1 MFINLDTITKTEL
14 ETLILCEKDLQGF
27 YDTLDEE
34 KFLWEKY
41 TKEELSSMLLEWM
54 EANDECK

>member
-1 MFINLDTITKTEL
+1 MFINLDTISKTEL
-14 ETLILCEKDLQGF
+14 ETLILCEEDLKDF
-27 YDTLDEE
+27 YSTLDEQ

-41 TKEELSSMLLEWM
+41 TKEELGELLLNWM